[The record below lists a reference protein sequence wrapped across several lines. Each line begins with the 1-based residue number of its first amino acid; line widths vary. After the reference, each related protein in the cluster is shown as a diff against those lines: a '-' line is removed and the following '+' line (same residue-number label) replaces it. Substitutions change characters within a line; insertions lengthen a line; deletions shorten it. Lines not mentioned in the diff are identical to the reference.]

1 MSFPNFHPTRIEG
14 FTLPDFG
21 LLTIEDQA
29 GEERRAM
36 QYTGGRDAKL
46 DVFFEGLNESQIL
59 ELLDFYKN
67 IYSSGRGFGFPS
79 NFFVGQEIYY
89 EALKKS
95 LGKFLLYFT
104 SPPTVKTLYSGIYSI
119 RTQLKASNAFISAPS
134 KIYVTLQTQT
144 SVSAIASTTFVV
156 WSQVSGS
163 PVTFS
168 EPNSLNTLVT
178 SQGGVFNTVNGRIF
192 LKIALVDNLDVFS
205 LVEIVPSPTS
215 FDVLGGLSLYPSVPE
230 HPSSL
235 KVIPPLIFSP
245 ADSEEAYFKRKIN
258 IDSVSFRWSLPAQP
272 AFLTHFNIEVYN
284 KPNWESVATTESN
297 SYTLPPK
304 TTFRIVSNYNIGGR
318 IFSVPS
324 DIFYVDPLIHLD
336 SYGYGSDTV
345 NEIKI
350 IPSFL
355 ESRVLDLFNTQEFP
369 ESFWD
374 TTIGFV
380 GSNPNENPLPLS
392 NSFISAYSLSSTDDS
407 PTQSSWHAQVSV
419 IGGIK
424 SVTDLNLGGVVIG

>member
-67 IYSSGRGFGFPS
+67 IYSSGRGFGFPP

-95 LGKFLLYFT
+95 LGQFLLYFT
-104 SPPTVKTLYSGIYSI
+104 SPPTVKTLYSGVYSI

-168 EPNSLNTLVT
+168 EPNSLNTVIT
-178 SQGGVFNTVNGRIF
+178 SQGGVFNTVNGRII

-215 FDVLGGLSLYPSVPE
+215 FDALGGLSAYTSFSENPAG
-230 HPSSL
+230 L

-245 ADSEEAYFKRKIN
+245 SDSNGAYFKRKID
-258 IDSVSFRWSLPAQP
+258 IDSIGFRWTLPSQAD
-272 AFLTHFNIEVYN
+272 FLTNFTIEVYN
-284 KPNWESVATTESN
+284 NPNWEPLATTEFN
-297 SYTLPPK
+297 SFTLPAK
-304 TTFRIVSNYNIGGR
+304 TTFRITSNYDIGGYK
-318 IFSVPS
+318 FAVPS
-324 DIFYVDPLIHLD
+324 EIFYIDPLIHLD
-336 SYGYGSDTV
+336 SFGFGSDTISD
-345 NEIKI
+345 IKTAY
-350 IPSFL
+350 SFRESQVL
-355 ESRVLDLFNTQEFP
+355 ELLNRQLFP
-369 ESFWD
+369 ESVWD
-374 TTIGFV
+374 TTISVV
-380 GSNPNENPLPLS
+380 GSNSYEDYLPLS
-392 NSFISAYSLSSTDDS
+392 SNFLSAE
-407 PTQSSWHAQVSV
+407 SSWNAQVSV
-419 IGGIK
+419 IGGITT
-424 SVTDLNLGGVVIG
+424 VTDLNLGGVVIG